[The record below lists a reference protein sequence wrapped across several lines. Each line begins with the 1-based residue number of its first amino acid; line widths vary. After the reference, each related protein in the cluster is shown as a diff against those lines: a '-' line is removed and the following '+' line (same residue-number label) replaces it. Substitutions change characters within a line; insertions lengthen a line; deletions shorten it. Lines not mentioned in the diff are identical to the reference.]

1 MPESAAGREKDRFE
15 HDWLTLREP
24 ADHAAR
30 AGALDQRLV
39 EWLPH
44 DQPLGIVD
52 LGCGR
57 GSNLRYLAPLLPG
70 PQQWTLV
77 DHDESLLAAALQ
89 RCAGTRDSGGQTV
102 KISGRQADLR
112 QLADWSSA
120 IGADTHL
127 VTASA
132 LLDLVSA
139 DWLSHLVAVLK
150 LRRPAVHMVLSVDGQ
165 FGCTTQHADDELIR
179 AAFNAHQRA
188 PGPFGPGLGPDAAPE
203 LADRLQAIGYR
214 VHSAASPW
222 HVPAEHAA
230 LQRWLIQGWGDAATE
245 QCPDQADRIKA
256 WTDLR
261 LTEAGSAGFVLTV
274 GHTDVLALPPMSD
287 RNA

>member
-1 MPESAAGREKDRFE
+1 MQESAAGQEKDRFD
-15 HDWLTLREP
+15 HNWLTLREP
-24 ADHAAR
+24 ADHEAR
-30 AGALDQRLV
+30 ASALNQRLV
-39 EWLPH
+39 EWLPYN
-44 DQPLGIVD
+44 QPLGIVD
-52 LGCGR
+52 LGCGQ

-77 DHDESLLAAALQ
+77 DHDEALLAAALQ
-89 RCAGTRDSGGQTV
+89 RCAGIRDSDGQTLQV
-102 KISGRQADLR
+102 DVRQADLR

-120 IGADTHL
+120 IGADTQL

-150 LRRPAVHMVLSVDGQ
+150 SRRPAIHMVLSVDGQ
-165 FGCTTQHADDELIR
+165 FGCSTLHADDELIR
-179 AAFNAHQRA
+179 AAFNAHQRG
-188 PGPFGPGLGPDAAPE
+188 PGPFGHGLGPDAAAE

-214 VHSAASPW
+214 VQSAASPW
-222 HVPAEHAA
+222 HVPTEQAA
-230 LQRWLIQGWGDAATE
+230 LQRWLIQGWGDAAIE

-256 WTDLR
+256 WTSQR
-261 LTEAGSAGFVLTV
+261 LAEAGSTGFLLTV

-287 RNA
+287 RDT